1 MTKRELS
8 QSQTAKPLQIQPP
21 CPLSGILYFT
31 CVILKCNSI
40 FTSSSSNNSN
50 SSDRNRKVRFNPLPS
65 PVLFLWRNCAA
76 RLLYVPCF
84 FSRHVQKIC
93 NEDPN
98 LLILESNDSLLTEDD
113 SLPLYQTSF
122 SERNILRVT
131 FLVPLFLFPFSN
143 FQSIPEL
150 VRRVRRLERENHEK
164 TAKSTQQTSLLSRCR
179 DLTQQNERSLTQ
191 LRATLTESQ
200 TRQSQAID
208 HLTSSIQLLQ
218 SRLQVVTPRFEEIST
233 LQQRNEALKQR
244 IESIVREKATP
255 IASVELEATLRS
267 LERRVGELE
276 RRLNRVAAP
285 CAKGKA
291 KMTPPPLPTSP
302 IPSIPSIPSIR
313 RESEEEKGKKE
324 EAKQEKTSRHFIPRL
339 RKAFQTPKL
348 PEFVLD
354 AVKTR
359 QDRSQTTRE
368 AQSQPSLV
376 CTLPPYAKM

>member
-1 MTKRELS
+1 MH
-8 QSQTAKPLQIQPP
+8 
-21 CPLSGILYFT
+21 
-31 CVILKCNSI
+31 
-40 FTSSSSNNSN
+40 
-50 SSDRNRKVRFNPLPS
+50 
-65 PVLFLWRNCAA
+65 
-76 RLLYVPCF
+76 CF
-84 FSRHVQKIC
+84 FFRHLQKIC

-98 LLILESNDSLLTEDD
+98 LLILESNDSILTEDD

-131 FLVPLFLFPFSN
+131 FLVPPSPLFSH

-164 TAKSTQQTSLLSRCR
+164 TAKSAQHASLLSRCR

-200 TRQSQAID
+200 DRQSQALD

-218 SRLQVVTPRFEEIST
+218 SRLQVVTPRFEEIAT

-267 LERRVGELE
+267 LESRVGELE

-285 CAKGKA
+285 CAKGKP
-291 KMTPPPLPTSP
+291 KTTPPPLPTSP
-302 IPSIPSIPSIR
+302 IPLIR
-313 RESEEEKGKKE
+313 RESEEQKGEKQEKQE
-324 EAKQEKTSRHFIPRL
+324 KQEKTSRHFIPRL

-359 QDRSQTTRE
+359 QDRSQAARE